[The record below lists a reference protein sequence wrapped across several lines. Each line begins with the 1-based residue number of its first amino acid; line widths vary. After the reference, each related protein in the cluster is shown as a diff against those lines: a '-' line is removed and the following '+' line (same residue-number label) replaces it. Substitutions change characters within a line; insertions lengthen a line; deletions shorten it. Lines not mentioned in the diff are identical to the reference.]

1 MVSTL
6 AMGAHMKHVLTLLIV
21 LFSVPFFALVSAAET
36 SEAVQSGS
44 DVAGSAK
51 TEFAKTESAKLFG
64 LVVVGLGGDNDYR
77 EMFEAAAA
85 STLDAVNPPV
95 PEGLTIADT
104 GGLQLLLENES
115 SREVI
120 LQRLAQQIELANRQ
134 ADAVGDSGKSRF
146 MLIFFGH
153 GSFDGEH
160 YRFNTRGPDLTDT
173 EIAMALQPLKT
184 KRQFL
189 MFATSASGAVLNTFA
204 ESDENNAERVIVTAT
219 KSGTEANAVQFPQYW
234 ADVLTGKLADT
245 DHNELLTVLEAFE
258 AANDGVVRHYDNRN
272 LLATEHSRMVSGKS
286 GDSSAMV
293 FARLGSLRGQE
304 NNAEVNSLLQ
314 QRAELELEFNRV
326 RTKRDALTQS
336 DYLNE
341 LEVVLLEIAR
351 LQLRM
356 DEATGW
362 QPHLNTAPTVET
374 STEEMETDQ
383 SSGGQNGG

>member
-1 MVSTL
+1 MIRILVLLSGLLPLPFVATANATETEATVVADATSTSTVSSQ
-6 AMGAHMKHVLTLLIV
+6 V
-21 LFSVPFFALVSAAET
+21 
-36 SEAVQSGS
+36 
-44 DVAGSAK
+44 
-51 TEFAKTESAKLFG
+51 FG
-64 LVVVGLGGDNDYR
+64 LVVVGLGGNNDYR

-85 STLDAVNPPV
+85 STLDAVNPPAAAGQNV
-95 PEGLTIADT
+95 AQNGAGTGA

-120 LQRLAQQIELANRQ
+120 LERLARQIELANEHS
-134 ADAVGDSGKSRF
+134 AAAGDTGSTRF

-160 YRFNTRGPDLTDT
+160 YRFNTKGPDITDT
-173 EIAMALQPLKT
+173 EIAMALQPLQARK
-184 KRQFL
+184 QFL
-189 MFATSASGAVLNTFA
+189 MFATSASGAVLSTF
-204 ESDENNAERVIVTAT
+204 SENADNAERIVVTAT

-234 ADVLTGKLADT
+234 SDVLTGKLADT

-258 AANDGVVRHYDNRN
+258 AANDGVERHYDNRN
-272 LLATEHSRMVSGKS
+272 LLATEHSRIVSGES
-286 GDSSAMV
+286 VESASMV

-314 QRAELELEFNRV
+314 QREQLELEFNQV
-326 RTKRDALTQS
+326 RAKRDTLAQT

-351 LQLRM
+351 LQIRM

-362 QPHLNTAPTVET
+362 QPGTPAAAPEQGE
-374 STEEMETDQ
+374 SGQ
-383 SSGGQNGG
+383 SGVRSNRGQNGG